1 MKIADINAGKALKVL
16 MAKREVSREQLS
28 QDLGMSTV
36 TVSSLRNSK
45 LISGSNLVKI
55 CDYFQIK
62 ASSFFELGEE
72 E

>member
-16 MAKREVSREQLS
+16 MAKREVSREKLS
-28 QDLGMSTV
+28 QDLGLSTV
-36 TVSSLRNSK
+36 TISALRNNR
-45 LISGSNLVKI
+45 LIGGTNLVKL

-62 ASSFFELGEE
+62 ASEFFVLGEE